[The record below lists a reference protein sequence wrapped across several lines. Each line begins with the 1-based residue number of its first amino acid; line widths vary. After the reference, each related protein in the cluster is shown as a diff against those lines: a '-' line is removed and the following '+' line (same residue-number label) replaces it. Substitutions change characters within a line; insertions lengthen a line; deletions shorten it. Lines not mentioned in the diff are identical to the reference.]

1 MENSS
6 TDKKTILKKYS
17 EFVLRHNHPP
27 KNVYLFCE
35 DNDLIENDF
44 YIFFANFQELEKEY
58 LVYFFE
64 ESLFLLADDA
74 NFSEMSSKT
83 KLLSLY
89 YTYFEQLTLNRSL
102 VKYILDAKNRMESLK
117 KLSKLRVMFLNFVKT
132 LDVASISINL
142 DNAGLQ
148 KLEKYK
154 NKGVEELFWNNFLL
168 TLKFWMDDTSSSFEK
183 TDIFIE
189 KSVEASFEFVN
200 TKPLEKLLDFG
211 KFIWKEKVVKNY

>member
-35 DNDLIENDF
+35 DNDLGENDF

-132 LDVASISINL
+132 LDVASMSIDL

>member
-1 MENSS
+1 MENSLI
-6 TDKKTILKKYS
+6 DKKTILKKYS
-17 EFVLRHNHPP
+17 DFVLRHNHHPV
-27 KNVYLFCE
+27 NVYTFCE
-35 DNDLIENDF
+35 DNEISENEF

-74 NFSEMSSKT
+74 NFLEMSSKT

-102 VKYILDAKNRMESLK
+102 VKYILESKNRMEGLK
-117 KLSKLRVMFLNFVKT
+117 KLSKLRVMFLDFVKN
-132 LDVASISINL
+132 LHISDMSIDLENTR
-142 DNAGLQ
+142 LQ
-148 KLEKYK
+148 KIEKYK

-189 KSVEASFEFVN
+189 KSVEASFELVN

-211 KFIWKEKVVKNY
+211 KFIWKEKVAKNY

>member
-1 MENSS
+1 MDNSLL
-6 TDKKTILKKYS
+6 DKKTILKKYLD
-17 EFVLRHNHPP
+17 FVLRHNHPP
-27 KNVYLFCE
+27 TNVYSFCE
-35 DNDLIENDF
+35 DNQIAENEF
-44 YIFFANFQELEKEY
+44 YIFFANFEEIEKYY

-64 ESLFLLADDA
+64 ESLFLLADDS
-74 NFSEMSSKT
+74 NFSEMNSKT

-102 VKYILDAKNRMESLK
+102 VKYILKSKNRMEGLK
-117 KLSKLRVMFLNFVKT
+117 KLSKLRSMFLIFVRT
-132 LDVASISINL
+132 LDVASMNIDLENT
-142 DNAGLQ
+142 GLQ
-148 KLEKYK
+148 KIERYK

-211 KFIWKEKVVKNY
+211 KFIWKEKVAQNY